1 VRGFEDA
8 CYVAARPTQ
17 TDDQVVPDRFAA
29 ACEHDRDRRGHGRL
43 ARKCR
48 RGVRDDHV
56 HRLASKSR
64 ERGRRNASY
73 QSADPIRLFGDGHHI
88 AGWTMPLS
96 ILRAGTVGRRMKV
109 GGVRTVGPSTVRVP
123 GGTSCSSQL
132 LRLPIRQSCERS
144 CLSQS
149 RGPGMSC
156 AHRSMNAGQ
165 SAEKPFAPKRGETK
179 IALNYHQQRR
189 ASVADETSTKRSC
202 AFEGGSTS
210 V

>member
-1 VRGFEDA
+1 M
-8 CYVAARPTQ
+8 
-17 TDDQVVPDRFAA
+17 FATITST
-29 ACEHDRDRRGHGRL
+29 GW
-43 ARKCR
+43 
-48 RGVRDDHV
+48 
-56 HRLASKSR
+56 LASLASAAGGTR
-64 ERGRRNASY
+64 AINRPIQFDYSVMAITSPDGRC
-73 QSADPIRLFGDGHHI
+73 
-88 AGWTMPLS
+88 PLVL
-96 ILRAGTVGRRMKV
+96 LRAGTVGRRMKV
-109 GGVRTVGPSTVRVP
+109 GGVRTVGLSTVRVP
-123 GGTSCSSQL
+123 GGTSCSSRL

-179 IALNYHQQRR
+179 IALDYHQQRR

>member
-1 VRGFEDA
+1 VRGCEDA
-8 CYVAARPTQ
+8 CYVDARPTQ
-17 TDDQVVPDRFAA
+17 ADDQVVPDRSAA
-29 ACEHDRDRRGHGRL
+29 ACEHDRDRRGRGRL
-43 ARKCR
+43 GRKCR

-73 QSADPIRLFGDGHHI
+73 QSADPIRLFRDGHQI
-88 AGWTMPLS
+88 AGWPMPLS
-96 ILRAGTVGRRMKV
+96 ITTGWYCGSSNEGRR
-109 GGVRTVGPSTVRVP
+109 RADRRSEYRPGPRR
-123 GGTSCSSQL
+123 CIL
-132 LRLPIRQSCERS
+132 LLPAASFADQAIMRAIV
-144 CLSQS
+144 LSQS

-189 ASVADETSTKRSC
+189 ASVTDETSTKRSC